1 MKLGYRRATYLASVL
16 LWMASVE
23 CALGAHQ
30 WVYLETVAATYIKE
44 INETYKG
51 GVNFWSLRDD
61 FSYWKRHHHRDKHPV
76 KGEVDWSEYY
86 SCKGEET
93 LRENETDCVGLFSWT
108 IHEGIN
114 SPFSLSTYA
123 ILPEVFK
130 GLNLKVFS
138 FNVNGLRKTSD
149 EEKWGKLS
157 HKVHR
162 TLYEACKFSV
172 KIQFSG
178 FFVYFL
184 SHPTNGNFQW
194 VLVPITA
201 LAGRAKGLK
210 KEGEKLT
217 YLVRGQYTEQLF
229 CNDPK

>member
-1 MKLGYRRATYLASVL
+1 
-16 LWMASVE
+16 MANVE

-30 WVYLETVAATYIKE
+30 WVYLETVAATYIKK

-76 KGEVDWSEYY
+76 RGEVDWSEYY

-162 TLYEACKFSV
+162 SLYEASLQVQCEDTIFW
-172 KIQFSG
+172 
-178 FFVYFL
+178 L
-184 SHPTNGNFQW
+184 LC
-194 VLVPITA
+194 VLPFTSYKREFPM
-201 LAGRAKGLK
+201 GSRPHHRTGW
-210 KEGEKLT
+210 
-217 YLVRGQYTEQLF
+217 
-229 CNDPK
+229 